1 MKEKI
6 LCLGIESSCDETAVA
21 LVDSDRNILSHIIY
35 SQIPEH
41 QKYGG
46 VVPELAARAHI
57 LAIDEVINSALREAN
72 KTINDLDVI
81 AATAGPGLIGGVLV
95 GWMAA
100 TGIAQATAKPLVA
113 VNHLEGHALVPRL
126 CATSANDSAQSGMI
140 EFPYLLMLASGGH
153 CQILL
158 VRGVGQYELIGQT
171 LDDSAGEAFDKVSKM
186 LGLGY
191 PGGPV
196 IDMRAP
202 LGDATRFKFPRPLC
216 DKPGC
221 DFSFSGIKTAA
232 RTFLEKQN
240 LKNSESGSPPLE
252 GSAKPGVVYPNSR
265 SSVAYY
271 SLPYNQELVEYAK
284 KNRKAGSL
292 PEALLWKEIKSKK
305 INGLDF
311 DRQKIIGNYIVDFF
325 CPDARVVIEVDD
337 AASHDDKGR
346 YDEKRDEY
354 LKSLNLTVIHVTA
367 KEVLKEMNGV
377 IQLLV
382 NHPALRA
389 PLQRRGTS
397 AEHDEIVS
405 TVDNPLVPDIGSPPL
420 DGSAKPGVVYK
431 TPQNNED
438 QFINDFCASFQA
450 AVVDCITNRL
460 GNALC
465 DSLVVAAA
473 PRTLVV
479 AGGVAKNSAI
489 RAAMEHLA
497 ADNDMEF
504 AAPPLNL
511 CTDNGA
517 MIAWAG
523 LENYLIGR
531 VVTAPVA
538 PRPRWP
544 LTEL

>member
-1 MKEKI
+1 MSEEKLIRLDMGKLDGDTHKTSDKPI
-6 LCLGIESSCDETAVA
+6 LCLGIESSCDETSAA
-21 LVDSDRNILSHIIY
+21 IVDSDRNILSHIIY

-57 LAIDEVINSALREAN
+57 LAIDEVIKQTLEKAG
-72 KTINDLDVI
+72 KTINDIDVI

-100 TGIAQATAKPLVA
+100 TGLAQSTNKPLVA

-126 CATSANDSAQSGMI
+126 HASIANGEDGVNSV

-171 LDDSAGEAFDKVSKM
+171 LDDSAGEAFDKIAKM

-196 IDMRAP
+196 VDKRAS
-202 LGDATRFKFPRPLC
+202 LGNSKAFNFPRPLC

-232 RTFLEKQN
+232 RTFLEKV
-240 LKNSESGSPPLE
+240 
-252 GSAKPGVVYPNSR
+252 SAP
-265 SSVAYY
+265 Y
-271 SLPYNQELVEYAK
+271 S
-284 KNRKAGSL
+284 
-292 PEALLWKEIKSKK
+292 
-305 INGLDF
+305 
-311 DRQKIIGNYIVDFF
+311 
-325 CPDARVVIEVDD
+325 
-337 AASHDDKGR
+337 
-346 YDEKRDEY
+346 DE
-354 LKSLNLTVIHVTA
+354 
-367 KEVLKEMNGV
+367 
-377 IQLLV
+377 
-382 NHPALRA
+382 
-389 PLQRRGTS
+389 
-397 AEHDEIVS
+397 
-405 TVDNPLVPDIGSPPL
+405 
-420 DGSAKPGVVYK
+420 
-431 TPQNNED
+431 
-438 QFINDFCASFQA
+438 FINDFCASFQA
-450 AVVDCITNRL
+450 AVVDCIVNRL
-460 GNALC
+460 NNAMH
-465 DSLVVAAA
+465 DERVISVA
-473 PRTLVV
+473 PKTLVV

-489 RAAMEHLA
+489 RASMEKLA
-497 ADNDMEF
+497 AEKNMQF
-504 AAPPLNL
+504 AAPPMNL

-523 LENYLIGR
+523 LENYRCGKI
-531 VVTAPVA
+531 VKEPIA

>member
-1 MKEKI
+1 MSEEKLIRLDMGKLDGDTHKTSDKPI
-6 LCLGIESSCDETAVA
+6 LCLGIESSCDETSAA
-21 LVDSDRNILSHIIY
+21 IVDSDRNILSHIIY

-57 LAIDEVINSALREAN
+57 LAIDEVIKQTLEKAG
-72 KTINDLDVI
+72 KTINDIDVI

-100 TGIAQATAKPLVA
+100 TGLAQSTNKPLVA

-126 CATSANDSAQSGMI
+126 HASIANGEDGVNSV

-171 LDDSAGEAFDKVSKM
+171 LDDSAGEAFDKIAKM

-196 IDMRAP
+196 VDKRAS
-202 LGDATRFKFPRPLC
+202 LGNSKAFNFPRPLC

-232 RTFLEKQN
+232 RTFLEKV
-240 LKNSESGSPPLE
+240 
-252 GSAKPGVVYPNSR
+252 SAP
-265 SSVAYY
+265 Y
-271 SLPYNQELVEYAK
+271 S
-284 KNRKAGSL
+284 
-292 PEALLWKEIKSKK
+292 
-305 INGLDF
+305 
-311 DRQKIIGNYIVDFF
+311 
-325 CPDARVVIEVDD
+325 
-337 AASHDDKGR
+337 
-346 YDEKRDEY
+346 DE
-354 LKSLNLTVIHVTA
+354 
-367 KEVLKEMNGV
+367 
-377 IQLLV
+377 
-382 NHPALRA
+382 
-389 PLQRRGTS
+389 
-397 AEHDEIVS
+397 
-405 TVDNPLVPDIGSPPL
+405 
-420 DGSAKPGVVYK
+420 
-431 TPQNNED
+431 
-438 QFINDFCASFQA
+438 FINDFCASFQA
-450 AVVDCITNRL
+450 AVVDCIVNRL
-460 GNALC
+460 NNAMH
-465 DSLVVAAA
+465 DERVISAA
-473 PRTLVV
+473 PKTLVV

-489 RAAMEHLA
+489 RASMEKLA
-497 ADNDMEF
+497 AEKNMQF
-504 AAPPLNL
+504 AAPPMNL

-523 LENYLIGR
+523 LENYRLGKI
-531 VVTAPVA
+531 VKEPVA

>member
-1 MKEKI
+1 MGASVSSKI
-6 LCLGIESSCDETAVA
+6 GTTVCLGIESSCDETSAA
-21 LVDSDRNILSHIIY
+21 LVDSNKNILAHIIY

-57 LAIDEVINSALREAN
+57 LAIGDVINRTLDGAGMTL
-72 KTINDLDVI
+72 DDVDVI

-100 TGIAQATAKPLVA
+100 TGMAQSTGKPLVA

-126 CATSANDSAQSGMI
+126 AAAAADGSGTKLDV

-158 VRGVGQYELIGQT
+158 VRGVGKYEMIGQT

-191 PGGPV
+191 PGGPIV
-196 IDMRAP
+196 DRRAAM
-202 LGDATRFKFPRPLC
+202 GNAHAFDFPRPLC

-232 RTFLEKQN
+232 RTFLS
-240 LKNSESGSPPLE
+240 KNTPP
-252 GSAKPGVVYPNSR
+252 
-265 SSVAYY
+265 Y
-271 SLPYNQELVEYAK
+271 S
-284 KNRKAGSL
+284 
-292 PEALLWKEIKSKK
+292 
-305 INGLDF
+305 
-311 DRQKIIGNYIVDFF
+311 
-325 CPDARVVIEVDD
+325 
-337 AASHDDKGR
+337 
-346 YDEKRDEY
+346 DE
-354 LKSLNLTVIHVTA
+354 
-367 KEVLKEMNGV
+367 
-377 IQLLV
+377 
-382 NHPALRA
+382 
-389 PLQRRGTS
+389 
-397 AEHDEIVS
+397 
-405 TVDNPLVPDIGSPPL
+405 
-420 DGSAKPGVVYK
+420 
-431 TPQNNED
+431 
-438 QFINDFCASFQA
+438 FINDFCASFQA
-450 AVVDCITNRL
+450 SVVDCITNRL
-460 GNALC
+460 GHALKSQIVR
-465 DSLVVAAA
+465 DAS

-489 RAAMEHLA
+489 RSAMENLA
-497 ADNDMEF
+497 HEHNMIF
-504 AAPPLNL
+504 AAPPMNL

-523 LENYLIGR
+523 LENYRIGNI
-531 VVTAPVA
+531 VHEPIA